1 MTSCRDAIKIF
12 QANTTRNPDGVAA
25 EEAKHVK
32 LYFMIPPITKMDA
45 AALSTLRD
53 CEHLAM
59 STNNIDKIANLSG
72 MENLKIL
79 SAGRNNIKKLENMDG
94 IGARLEQ
101 LWLSYNPID
110 KLTGVE
116 KLKVCTVL
124 FMGNCKVSSPAEFDK
139 LCEMP
144 CLEELVFFGNPLMRS
159 IVEKEGELAWPAFVK
174 DKLPN
179 LRKLDGISM
188 VEWNSK
194 MQDGNGA
201 QLKEVFDKID
211 TDGSGSLSVKEL
223 KDSMNDADVQAFLK
237 ISPAKVD
244 AAFAQMDADGSGEIS
259 WAEFEAFFKV

>member
-12 QANTTRNPDGVAA
+12 QANTTRNPDGKPA
-25 EEAKHVK
+25 EETKHVK
-32 LYFMIPPITKMDA
+32 LYFMIPPIAKMDA
-45 AALSTLRD
+45 AALSTLKE
-53 CEHLAM
+53 CEHLAL

-79 SAGRNNIKKLENMDG
+79 SAGRNNIKKLENMDS

-116 KLKVCTVL
+116 KLKECTVL

-144 CLEELVFFGNPLMRS
+144 KLEELVFFGNPIQKS
-159 IVEKEGELAWPAFVK
+159 IAEKGGELAWPQFVK
-174 DKLPN
+174 EKLPN
-179 LRKLDGISM
+179 LRKLDGITM
-188 VEWNSK
+188 VEWNMK
-194 MQDGNGA
+194 MNEGNGA

-223 KDSMNDADVQAFLK
+223 KESMNDTDVQAFLK
-237 ISPAKVD
+237 ISPAQVD
-244 AAFAQMDADGSGEIS
+244 DAFKKMDADGSGEIS
-259 WAEFEAFFKV
+259 WEEFEAFFKV